1 MPGAGPGRGPT
12 ACKPRARASTMRG
25 MTKPLPDPDIVL
37 RAPSRSTVLVA
48 LVVLVATLGLLGA
61 LQVAAAGALGAAA

>member
-1 MPGAGPGRGPT
+1 
-12 ACKPRARASTMRG
+12 MRG

-61 LQVAAAGALGAAA
+61 LLVAAAGALGAAA